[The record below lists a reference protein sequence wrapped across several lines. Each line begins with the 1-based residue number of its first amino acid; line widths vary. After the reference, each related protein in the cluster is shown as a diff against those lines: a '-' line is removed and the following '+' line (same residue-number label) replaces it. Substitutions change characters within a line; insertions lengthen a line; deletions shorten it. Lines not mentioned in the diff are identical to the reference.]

1 MVSRCVSPYHPWS
14 YETARYSL
22 LVRHAKVWNLA
33 SSPQMAPGRAEMT
46 MRAVTICICTVHIYF
61 FYIILQP
68 IGSMVLVYMLT
79 WLGYIDGIHVTIYSS
94 TMDPSWAIIS
104 YMEHICFFFEWPSK
118 PEAFWVSG
126 VSGVSRGLQQKSA
139 GRADFHLS
147 EQCRYGCLDAG
158 PSAGC
163 LLGLWAMANGIAT
176 ELAMFNIQPSH

>member
-1 MVSRCVSPYHPWS
+1 MYLYSPY
-14 YETARYSL
+14 L
-22 LVRHAKVWNLA
+22 L
-33 SSPQMAPGRAEMT
+33 
-46 MRAVTICICTVHIYF
+46 F
-61 FYIILQP
+61 FNIILQP

-104 YMEHICFFFEWPSK
+104 YMEHICFFFFEWPSK

-158 PSAGC
+158 PSAGVLVGLVGYGEWDSHRIGHVQYSTIPLKLCMFISDIGYLSVCYEKNC
-163 LLGLWAMANGIAT
+163 LFID
-176 ELAMFNIQPSH
+176 IQWYS